1 MKHSLMIFIILGLSL
16 AFTTDLKLPEILPIE
31 EGAYDRISSGYG
43 MRIHHVL
50 KEKRFHQGVDFAA
63 PLGTPVRATADGEII
78 EAAFKK
84 NTYGNMVRI
93 KHDNGVETLYA
104 QLQDYTVQEGQK
116 VQRGEMVGHV
126 GNSGMSTAPHLH
138 YEVKID
144 GRTVNPIYSQ
154 P

>member
-1 MKHSLMIFIILGLSL
+1 MKYFLMFFIILGLSF
-16 AFTTDLKLPEILPIE
+16 AFTTDSKIPDILPIK
-31 EGAYDRISSGYG
+31 EGLYKSISSGYG
-43 MRIHHVL
+43 MRVHPVL
-50 KEKRFHQGVDFAA
+50 KKERFHHGIDFAA
-63 PLGTPVRATADGEII
+63 ALGTPVRATADGEVI
-78 EAAFKK
+78 EVAFKK

-138 YEVKID
+138 YEVRVD

>member
-1 MKHSLMIFIILGLSL
+1 MKYFLMFFIIHGLSF
-16 AFTTDLKLPEILPIE
+16 AFTTDSKIPDILPIK
-31 EGAYDRISSGYG
+31 EGLYKSISSGYG
-43 MRIHHVL
+43 MRVHPVL
-50 KEKRFHQGVDFAA
+50 KKERFHHGIDFAA
-63 PLGTPVRATADGEII
+63 ALGTPVRATADGEVI
-78 EAAFKK
+78 EVAFKK

-126 GNSGMSTAPHLH
+126 GNSGRSTAPHLH
-138 YEVKID
+138 YEVRVD